1 MFEGLLYRFFFS
13 LTSKIWALELW
24 RTAVVGKD
32 KYGEMI
38 AFH

>member
-1 MFEGLLYRFFFS
+1 MSKGLLYRFFFFF
-13 LTSKIWALELW
+13 TFKIWALKLW
-24 RTAVVGKD
+24 MTAVVGKD